1 MDSEALRDMPD
12 PSNKA
17 LWPLYLGLLVLALC
31 WLGPLPAMSRTA
43 FSAHMLL
50 HLGVTALAAP
60 LLAIGLARAGLRMG
74 RTDRAGR
81 WMLLAFSAEM
91 LVVWGWHLPA
101 LHEAAALNV
110 WAFVLQQAS
119 FLAVGLGIWLLGFAA
134 RSRADVAGAMLGFFL
149 TFAHM
154 TMLGVLLV
162 LAPKLIYPAEL
173 CLGAF
178 GFEQLEDQ
186 RFGGILMASW
196 SAILYL
202 AGTLVLGAR
211 LLDDQR
217 LFGADRSAG
226 PALGPGQER
235 DREGS

>member
-1 MDSEALRDMPD
+1 MTATTVRQ
-12 PSNKA
+12 
-17 LWPLYLGLLVLALC
+17 LWPLYLGFLILALS

-50 HLGVTALAAP
+50 HLGVTAMAAP
-60 LLAIGLARAGLRMG
+60 LLAIGLARAGLRLG
-74 RTDRAGR
+74 RTDRAGK
-81 WMLLAFSAEM
+81 WMLVAFSAEM

-110 WAFVLQQAS
+110 WVFVVQQVC
-119 FLAVGLGIWLLGFAA
+119 FLAVGLAIWLLGFAA
-134 RSRADVAGAMLGFFL
+134 RSRFDIAAAMLGFFL

-154 TMLGVLLV
+154 TMLGVLLFM
-162 LAPKLIYPAEL
+162 APKLIYPAEL

-196 SAILYL
+196 SGIVYL

-211 LLDDQR
+211 LLGNDEP
-217 LFGADRSAG
+217 ADPLAVK
-226 PALGPGQER
+226 PTTEK
-235 DREGS
+235 